1 VESIVQLGSMTK
13 RGKGKSVVAPQLP
26 PAAEAAQ
33 PARQRSG
40 YRWTETF
47 PPAPPPCDGSLEE
60 RIGYRFKDAALLDSA
75 LLAHLLA
82 QGRPQPMP
90 TASSRTGS
98 APRLIRRFRDASAA
112 SPPEPGWAL
121 AESALSRSC
130 IGAPNRAQHRFNV
143 SRVGAARHPHPDGS
157 DHEAK
162 FA

>member
-1 VESIVQLGSMTK
+1 M
-13 RGKGKSVVAPQLP
+13 RRKSRLP
-26 PAAEAAQ
+26 PRPLSPLASAAVIDVQ
-33 PARQRSG
+33 KHSHRRRRRG
-40 YRWTETF
+40 
-47 PPAPPPCDGSLEE
+47 DGSLEE

-75 LLAHLLA
+75 LFAHLLA

-98 APRLIRRFRDASAA
+98 APRLIRRFRDASAS

-121 AESALSRSC
+121 AESALRRSC

-143 SRVGAARHPHPDGS
+143 SRLGTARHPHPDGS